1 MWFKI
6 SSYFKFLL
14 KSTNQH
20 AVHSPFVYNLVTKCL
35 YNKTLINKN
44 YSFKERTKKETE
56 IIQKL
61 TNYLQQN
68 ASEKY
73 LEKETYKLFFFENP
87 NEKEFSNKLHLA
99 TNNSCFVFKNIYK
112 NKKYNTYWK
121 KMLTLNKVT
130 VSIDTYFVGI
140 LFFRKEQA
148 KQHFTIRV

>member
-20 AVHSPFVYNLVTKCL
+20 AVHSPFVYNLVTRCL
-35 YNKTLINKN
+35 YNKTLINK
-44 YSFKERTKKETE
+44 SCFFKQKTKKETE
-56 IIQKL
+56 ITQKL

-68 ASEKY
+68 PFKKS
-73 LEKETYKLFFFENP
+73 LEKETYKLFLFEKP
-87 NEKEFSNKLHLA
+87 NEKEFKKKLHLA

-112 NKKYNTYWK
+112 NKKYNAYWK
-121 KMLTLNKVT
+121 KMLTLSKVT